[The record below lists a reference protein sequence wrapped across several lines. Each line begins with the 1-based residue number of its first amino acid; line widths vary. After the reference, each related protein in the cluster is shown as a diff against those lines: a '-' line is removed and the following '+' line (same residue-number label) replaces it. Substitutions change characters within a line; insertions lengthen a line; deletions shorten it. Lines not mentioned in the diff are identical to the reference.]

1 MEVAIKELYTKIQ
14 SDLQMVFFT
23 QSEESEE
30 SDIDTTT
37 PNNPR
42 ECLMI
47 IFNSIRDL
55 IILKRNFFMLKDY
68 EDFLDNTQYQE
79 ALQTLESEVRN
90 HIKIEQ
96 QLKLFIETQQSKLE
110 EIEKTL
116 VLEEKSIALQIKNLE
131 SENSEFLSI
140 LRKKENEINVLKSS
154 SEFHSKNE
162 FLALQQQSLKDSDR
176 IYQLEKK
183 NKGLTDN

>member
-1 MEVAIKELYTKIQ
+1 
-14 SDLQMVFFT
+14 
-23 QSEESEE
+23 
-30 SDIDTTT
+30 
-37 PNNPR
+37 
-42 ECLMI
+42 
-47 IFNSIRDL
+47 
-55 IILKRNFFMLKDY
+55 MLKDY

-183 NKGLTDN
+183 NKGLADN

>member
-55 IILKRNFFMLKDY
+55 IILKRNFFHILLFY
-68 EDFLDNTQYQE
+68 FNFRNRI
-79 ALQTLESEVRN
+79 LQK
-90 HIKIEQ
+90 IKRLI
-96 QLKLFIETQQSKLE
+96 
-110 EIEKTL
+110 
-116 VLEEKSIALQIKNLE
+116 
-131 SENSEFLSI
+131 
-140 LRKKENEINVLKSS
+140 
-154 SEFHSKNE
+154 
-162 FLALQQQSLKDSDR
+162 
-176 IYQLEKK
+176 
-183 NKGLTDN
+183 